1 MSHFDATEPIF
12 ASTSEGEVMEVVIV
26 CETTDWDCVSEQ
38 YGKLVLTTIQ
48 TGSFEPP
55 GSRAMEDYLLAVHE
69 QKMALLAL
77 RRAEERAEEEKRA
90 QEQEEAETRVSAEL
104 VKQAVEIIDEN
115 PGENCY
121 ELRKIVHYE
130 DLHDSPPPAT
140 DLRKIVRYEDLYGCP
155 PPPTNCHD

>member
-1 MSHFDATEPIF
+1 MHP
-12 ASTSEGEVMEVVIV
+12 
-26 CETTDWDCVSEQ
+26 
-38 YGKLVLTTIQ
+38 VLNER
-48 TGSFEPP
+48 SL
-55 GSRAMEDYLLAVHE
+55 ALAV
-69 QKMALLAL
+69 
-77 RRAEERAEEEKRA
+77 
-90 QEQEEAETRVSAEL
+90 